1 MKIILNILKIILLF
15 VFSPFEISKGSKRRL
30 FIKIKIIITD
40 TNLFKKAK

>member
-30 FIKIKIIITD
+30 FIKIKKIITD

>member
-1 MKIILNILKIILLF
+1 MKIILNVLKIILLF

-30 FIKIKIIITD
+30 FIKIKKIITY